1 MPGRPVDV
9 CTTRRSVLDVGGP
22 VALLVLI
29 ADKIGLKRN
38 SCVCL
43 CKRERER
50 ECVCKY
56 LERKFVF
63 LCVCVCVC
71 VCVREREGVCV

>member
-29 ADKIGLKRN
+29 TDKIGLKRN
-38 SCVCL
+38 SCVC
-43 CKRERER
+43 RV
-50 ECVCKY
+50 CVKEKESVCMY
-56 LERKFVF
+56 
-63 LCVCVCVC
+63 VCVCEKECVNVC
-71 VCVREREGVCV
+71 LR

>member
-29 ADKIGLKRN
+29 TDKIGLKRN
-38 SCVCL
+38 SCVC
-43 CKRERER
+43 RV
-50 ECVCKY
+50 CVKEKESVCM
-56 LERKFVF
+56 
-63 LCVCVCVC
+63 CVCVCEKECVNVC
-71 VCVREREGVCV
+71 LR